1 MKNISLFI
9 IGLLLSTS
17 LLAQIAPDKYYV
29 QFTDKDNSPYS
40 IQNPEAYLSQRAI
53 DRRATQN
60 IPIDIKDLPV
70 NPQYLQAVKDAGATI
85 LNPTKWLNG
94 VSIQTSDPSVINAI
108 ESLPFVQ
115 GIVKSPVNPGGSS
128 VEKPF
133 FSQETF
139 SRVSSNNNIGTKAFM
154 GFDYGPSFN
163 QINMLKG
170 DQMHELGYTGEGM
183 IIAMLDAGYNNA
195 NTLPVFDSL
204 WNNGQILATR
214 DFVDGG
220 EITFNKHYHG
230 TMVLSCMGGH
240 YPGEI
245 VGTAPYA
252 SYVLIRSEDGG
263 SEYIIEEYNWVSAAE
278 FADSL
283 GADVINSSL
292 GYSYF
297 DDPAQD
303 HTYADMDGNT
313 TPVTIGADM
322 AASRGMAVVTSA
334 GNSGTSAWYY
344 ITAPADGDSVYSIGA
359 VNWEGNYAAFSGHG
373 PTYDERV
380 KPNVVA
386 QGEGAYFANT
396 DGSFIY
402 GNGTSFSSPILAGMV
417 ACLWQANPDM
427 NNMDLLNAIQA
438 SATRANDPDDNV
450 GYGIPDFMAAHNILT
465 FIIGDNTELLTDITL
480 YPNPFSTSF
489 ELSFRTEIN
498 LENRLILTDMTGR
511 NVFEQNYNSI
521 QGMNHLKITDLQD
534 IPSGIYF
541 LRLETGNT
549 IKTLKLIKQ

>member
-9 IGLLLSTS
+9 IGLLLTTS

-53 DRRATQN
+53 DRRAAYN

-94 VSIQTSDPSVINAI
+94 VSIHTSDSLVIAAI

-115 GIVKSPVNPGGSS
+115 GIVKSPLNPGGSS

-133 FSQETF
+133 FRQEKY
-139 SRVSSNNNIGTKAFM
+139 SRVAPNVNIGTKASLN
-154 GFDYGPSFN
+154 FDYGPSYN

-170 DQMHELGYTGEGM
+170 DQMHELGYTGEGV
-183 IIAMLDAGYNNA
+183 IIAVLDAGYDNA

-204 WNNGQILATR
+204 WNNGQILATH

-220 EITFNKHYHG
+220 EITFNKHSHG
-230 TMVLSCMGGH
+230 TKVLSTMGGH

-297 DDPAQD
+297 DDSSQD

-334 GNSGTSAWYY
+334 GNSGSSAWYY

-359 VNWEGNYAAFSGHG
+359 VNWEGNFWIHSGHG
-373 PTYDERV
+373 PTYDGRV

-396 DGSFIY
+396 SGGFTY

-417 ACLWQANPDM
+417 ACLWQANPGM

-438 SATRANDPDDNV
+438 SGTRANDPDDNV

-465 FIIGDNTELLTDITL
+465 IIDGDEEAFFDNVNI
-480 YPNPFSTSF
+480 YPNPFTSYCEVTFSTESRSF
-489 ELSFRTEIN
+489 GRFTMVDLTGRTVYEN
-498 LENRLILTDMTGR
+498 EYALEQGINRLQVNEIG
-511 NVFEQNYNSI
+511 N
-521 QGMNHLKITDLQD
+521 
-534 IPSGIYF
+534 IPSGVYF
-541 LRLETGNT
+541 MRLESGNALVT
-549 IKTLKLIKQ
+549 MKIVKQ